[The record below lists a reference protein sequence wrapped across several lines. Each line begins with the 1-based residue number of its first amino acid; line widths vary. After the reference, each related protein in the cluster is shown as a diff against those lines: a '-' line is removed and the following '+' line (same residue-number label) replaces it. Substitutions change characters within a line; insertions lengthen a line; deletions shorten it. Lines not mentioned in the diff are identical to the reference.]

1 MNLGVQYYRAPF
13 PDSKY
18 WEDDMRRIREAGL
31 DTVQLW
37 ILWGWVEAKPGRF
50 VFDDYDRL
58 VELAGKNGLKVVLS
72 TIAEIQPLWIHRE
85 VPGSEMITNLGHKV
99 ISSSRGECHYGMAPG
114 GCTDHPGVWARMR
127 AFLEAV
133 GSRYASVPY
142 LAGWDSWNELRWN
155 INSDGEVCYCSHTV
169 QAFRNWLDQ
178 RYGGLDG
185 LNAAWKRRYGQWDE
199 VMPGKMPC
207 RPFTE
212 WMAWSHFLTWKACA
226 HGQARYAVLK
236 AIDPKHP
243 VTLHGGAPSP
253 NCAGGIGAYGGV
265 TPLAFGNDW
274 NFADVL
280 DGIGCSNFPKWFG
293 VDDAEFGMNIEFIR
307 SAARGKHLWLSEL
320 QGGRSAST
328 AGVQESVDALSQ
340 QRWLWN
346 GLACGA
352 DTILFW
358 CWRDEVFG
366 CESAGFGL
374 TGRDGLAE
382 ERLAAMRV
390 TGGVLRDHGALL
402 DQYRP
407 VSGAVGVLFSPQSYY
422 GCGAQNGGAEK
433 AKEALLGVARAFVR
447 RSIPYT
453 VVEDEHLEGLQGL
466 RFVYLPAATTLS
478 EKAKASLLAFA
489 REGGV
494 LAVESEC
501 GAFTDAGLYVE
512 PPDRFLTQ
520 AIGLCEVGRRRLA
533 GDSMEIELDGRKT
546 AMKVLQWM
554 TPLVGGEGIEVHA
567 ANAEGM
573 LLATAPLGKGKVIYC
588 ASYPAE
594 AYHRSYNAGFE
605 DYIEWIAKA
614 AGWQPDIEVVA
625 PAPTENTFLYVKH
638 GSAAG
643 RRMVFVFFH
652 ADHKEARLRFR
663 PGFFKA
669 RTLVDLITNDTH
681 RLTGDAAKPAELV
694 LPNPAWR
701 FAVLAEGESSLTP
714 ET

>member
-1 MNLGVQYYRAPF
+1 
-13 PDSKY
+13 
-18 WEDDMRRIREAGL
+18 
-31 DTVQLW
+31 
-37 ILWGWVEAKPGRF
+37 
-50 VFDDYDRL
+50 
-58 VELAGKNGLKVVLS
+58 
-72 TIAEIQPLWIHRE
+72 
-85 VPGSEMITNLGHKV
+85 
-99 ISSSRGECHYGMAPG
+99 
-114 GCTDHPGVWARMR
+114 
-127 AFLEAV
+127 
-133 GSRYASVPY
+133 
-142 LAGWDSWNELRWN
+142 
-155 INSDGEVCYCSHTV
+155 
-169 QAFRNWLDQ
+169 
-178 RYGGLDG
+178 
-185 LNAAWKRRYGQWDE
+185 
-199 VMPGKMPC
+199 
-207 RPFTE
+207 
-212 WMAWSHFLTWKACA
+212 
-226 HGQARYAVLK
+226 
-236 AIDPKHP
+236 
-243 VTLHGGAPSP
+243 
-253 NCAGGIGAYGGV
+253 
-265 TPLAFGNDW
+265 
-274 NFADVL
+274 
-280 DGIGCSNFPKWFG
+280 
-293 VDDAEFGMNIEFIR
+293 
-307 SAARGKHLWLSEL
+307 
-320 QGGRSAST
+320 
-328 AGVQESVDALSQ
+328 
-340 QRWLWN
+340 
-346 GLACGA
+346 
-352 DTILFW
+352 
-358 CWRDEVFG
+358 
-366 CESAGFGL
+366 
-374 TGRDGLAE
+374 
-382 ERLAAMRV
+382 
-390 TGGVLRDHGALL
+390 
-402 DQYRP
+402 
-407 VSGAVGVLFSPQSYY
+407 
-422 GCGAQNGGAEK
+422 
-433 AKEALLGVARAFVR
+433 
-447 RSIPYT
+447 
-453 VVEDEHLEGLQGL
+453 
-466 RFVYLPAATTLS
+466 LS